1 MKPRQLL
8 IRILAVLFA
17 IPLAG
22 TVAQG
27 ATIEVIE
34 TFDYPGSL
42 LTRPQK
48 INDHGVIAGLFID
61 PTTGAS
67 EGFFRSRSGRFS
79 DPIIEPNT
87 DTAFTELRGVN
98 NRRSMCG
105 DYTTSDGVTHGFFR
119 KSSVF
124 SDYDISTLF
133 TVVLGINNAEDFS
146 GSFIDDA
153 DGIQKGF
160 VNIGGTV
167 TGVSVPDA
175 AATLTYQINSSNEAT
190 GYYIANSDGLTH
202 GYLRDSSGNLTFP
215 IDPAGSTGTI
225 LFGNND
231 SNWVVG
237 RYSDASG
244 ITHGLFFITPDDI
257 LTFDFPGAAGFTS
270 LNGINQQGYIVG
282 RYTDASGNDHGFL
295 AKVNP
300 NATAAPQLN
309 NPRLAPVKPAK
320 PSPDALRS
328 GGVPAS

>member
-1 MKPRQLL
+1 M
-8 IRILAVLFA
+8 
-17 IPLAG
+17 
-22 TVAQG
+22 
-27 ATIEVIE
+27 
-34 TFDYPGSL
+34 
-42 LTRPQK
+42 
-48 INDHGVIAGLFID
+48 
-61 PTTGAS
+61 
-67 EGFFRSRSGRFS
+67 
-79 DPIIEPNT
+79 
-87 DTAFTELRGVN
+87 RGIN
-98 NRRSMCG
+98 NRRTICG
-105 DYTTSDGVTHGFFR
+105 DYTTSDGVSHGFFL
-119 KSSVF
+119 SYTVF
-124 SDYDISTLF
+124 TDYDISSTF
-133 TVVLGINNAEDFS
+133 TVVLGINNAGDFS

-160 VNIGGTV
+160 VSIGGTV
-167 TGVSVPDA
+167 TGFSVPDA

-244 ITHGLFFITPDDI
+244 ITHGLFFMTPDDF

-270 LNGINQQGYIVG
+270 LNGINQQGYICG

-300 NATAAPQLN
+300 NATAEPQRN
-309 NPRLAPVKPAK
+309 NPPLAPVKPAK
-320 PSPDALRS
+320 PSPEALRS
-328 GGVPAS
+328 GVPAS

>member
-1 MKPRQLL
+1 MKSRQLF

-48 INDHGVIAGLFID
+48 INDAGIIAGLFID
-61 PTTGAS
+61 QTTGAS
-67 EGFFRSRSGRFS
+67 EGFFRKHGGQFS

-87 DTAFTELRGVN
+87 DTSFTEVRGIN
-98 NRRSMCG
+98 NRRRLCG
-105 DYTTSDGVTHGFFR
+105 DYTTSDGVSHGFFMSHNIFATNDI
-119 KSSVF
+119 SSV
-124 SDYDISTLF
+124 F
-133 TVVLGINNAEDFS
+133 TVVLGINNAGDFS

-153 DGIQKGF
+153 DGSQKGF
-160 VNIGGTV
+160 VSIGGTV
-167 TGVSVPDA
+167 TGISVPDA
-175 AATLTYQINSSNEAT
+175 AATLTYQINDSNEAT

-237 RYSDASG
+237 RDSDASG
-244 ITHGLFFITPDDI
+244 ITHGLFFVTPGDF

-270 LNGINQQGYIVG
+270 LNGINQQGYICG
-282 RYTDASGNDHGFL
+282 RYTDASGNEHGFL
-295 AKVNP
+295 ARVNA
-300 NATAAPQLN
+300 NAATEPQRN
-309 NPRLAPVKPAK
+309 NPPLAPVKPAK
-320 PSPDALRS
+320 PSPEALRS
-328 GGVPAS
+328 GVPPS

>member
-1 MKPRQLL
+1 MKPKHLFVQ
-8 IRILAVLFA
+8 ILAVLFA
-17 IPLAG
+17 LPLVG

-48 INDHGVIAGLFID
+48 INDHGAIAGLFID
-61 PTTGAS
+61 ASTGAS
-67 EGFFRSRSGRFS
+67 VGFIRGRGGVFS
-79 DPIIEPNT
+79 NPIIEPNT
-87 DTAFTELRGVN
+87 DTAFTELRGIN
-98 NRRSMCG
+98 NARKTCG

-119 KSSVF
+119 AHATF
-124 SDYDISTLF
+124 ADYDISSVF
-133 TVVLGINNAEDFS
+133 TVVLGINNPGDFS

-153 DGIQKGF
+153 EGIQKGF
-160 VNIGGTV
+160 VSIGGTV
-167 TGVSVPDA
+167 TGFSVPDA
-175 AATLTYQINSSNEAT
+175 AATLTYQINDSDEAT

-244 ITHGLFFITPDDI
+244 ITHGLFFITPDDFV
-257 LTFDFPGAAGFTS
+257 TFDFPGSAGFTS
-270 LNGINQQGYIVG
+270 LNGINQQGYICG
-282 RYTDASGNDHGFL
+282 RYTDASGNEHGFL

-300 NATAAPQLN
+300 DGVAEPQRN
-309 NPRLAPVKPAK
+309 NPPLAPVKPVK
-320 PSPDALRS
+320 PSPEALRS
-328 GGVPAS
+328 GVPAS

>member
-1 MKPRQLL
+1 MKQRQLF

-27 ATIEVIE
+27 ATIRVIE

-48 INDHGVIAGLFID
+48 INDYGAIAGIFID
-61 PTTGAS
+61 PTTAAS
-67 EGFFRSRSGRFS
+67 KGFLFRSRVGQFS
-79 DPIIEPNT
+79 EPIIEPNT
-87 DTAFTELRGVN
+87 DTDFTELRGIN
-98 NRRSMCG
+98 NRRTSCG
-105 DYTTSDGVTHGFFR
+105 DYATSDGVTHGFFH
-119 KSSVF
+119 SSGVF
-124 SDYDISTLF
+124 TDYDISSVF
-133 TVVLGINNAEDFS
+133 TVLLGINNSGDFC

-160 VNIGGTV
+160 VSIGGTV
-167 TGVSVPDA
+167 TPVSVPD
-175 AATLTYQINSSNEAT
+175 AATLTYQINDSDQAT
-190 GYYIANSDGLTH
+190 GYYVANSDGLTH

-237 RYSDASG
+237 RYTDASG
-244 ITHGLFFITPDDI
+244 ITHGLFFITPGDFV
-257 LTFDFPGAAGFTS
+257 TFDFPGAAGFTS
-270 LNGINQQGYIVG
+270 LNGINREGFICG
-282 RYTDASGNDHGFL
+282 RYMDASGNEHGFV

-300 NATAAPQLN
+300 NATDEPQRN
-309 NPRLAPVKPAK
+309 NPSVVPVKSAQ
-320 PSPDALRS
+320 PSPEALRS
-328 GGVPAS
+328 GVPAS